1 MKRIKNN
8 KGITLIALVITI
20 IVLVILA
27 GITLSSLAGR
37 RGLIR
42 QAQEAERE
50 HNRTTAFEEVT
61 VASMQ
66 SIDNVGNMDLTK
78 LENNLNDIGAQI
90 TEKGTDKWTVIHRD
104 ETFEIDI
111 EYGEVTAEGES
122 GTDTNGS
129 YGGIYS
135 EPGLEGKIA
144 PTEIFEYEPITT
156 TTASLNSTSLL
167 ATSEGDLPKARI
179 KRIKQEYCNGN
190 GYNEDTGEY
199 PFSDTNYYIKY
210 NGTTISDILVIPY
223 QVEIEGELYEITEV
237 NLFATGRNPM
247 GTNACKTLPYVKTII
262 FPNTV
267 EKIVKND
274 ISYYSNPV
282 LEKVVLPNKIKEIP
296 ESYFLACNKLSNI
309 EIPNGVERI
318 GSGAFNLCGELTTI
332 TIPKTVTEI
341 DGEQFYNGTE
351 DSKLTTINYTG
362 TQTEWEAIT
371 MSEWTREK
379 LNNLTINFNWK

>member
-144 PTEIFEYEPITT
+144 PTELFEYEPITT
-156 TTASLNSTSLL
+156 TTASLSSTSLL

-179 KRIKQEYCNGN
+179 KRIKQEYCNGD

-199 PFSDTNYYIKY
+199 TLADTNYSIRY
-210 NGTTISDILVIPY
+210 NGTIISDILVIPY

-237 NLFATGRNPM
+237 NLFAAGKDPRDYNV
-247 GTNACKTLPYVKTII
+247 CKTLPYVKTII

-267 EKIVKND
+267 EKIIESNRG
-274 ISYYSNPV
+274 IYSNPV

-296 ESYFLACNKLSNI
+296 SGYFLNCDKLVSI

-318 GSGAFNLCGELTTI
+318 EYDAFGSCDELTTV

-341 DGEQFYNGTE
+341 NEDIFYNS
-351 DSKLTTINYTG
+351 DKLTTINYTG
-362 TQTEWEAIT
+362 TLAEWEAIT
-371 MSEWTREK
+371 MSETLREE
-379 LNNLTINFNWK
+379 LNNLTINFNWKL

>member
-144 PTEIFEYEPITT
+144 PTELFEYEPITT
-156 TTASLNSTSLL
+156 TTASLSSTSLL

-179 KRIKQEYCNGN
+179 TRIKQEYCNGN

-237 NLFATGRNPM
+237 NLFAAGKDPRDYNV
-247 GTNACKTLPYVKTII
+247 CKTLPYVKTII

-267 EKIVKND
+267 EKIVKNG
-274 ISYYSNPV
+274 SWYENPV

-296 ESYFLACNKLSNI
+296 DDYFFACGKLSSI

-318 GSGAFNLCGELTTI
+318 GTSAFSRCEELTTV

-341 DGEQFYNGTE
+341 DGNPFGDQ
-351 DSKLTTINYTG
+351 LTTINYTG
-362 TQTEWEAIT
+362 TQAEWEAIT
-371 MSEWTREK
+371 MEEWAREE
-379 LNNLTINFNWK
+379 LNNFTINFNWKL